1 MSVGE
6 MRRLDP
12 ERNDRPERRHWGWI
26 LCVACVVAVSRTPCA
41 GGELVTPS
49 RGIESGRNDV
59 VYLAPAT
66 EPYEGLPLGNGLL
79 GVMVSNQRDGM
90 TYKFNHSSFFASADE
105 NQMLWSSGE
114 LDVNVPD
121 AWMAGLSSS
130 VWPCTTE
137 SSPPR
142 SGPATVHTA
151 SSPGL
156 PRV

>member
-1 MSVGE
+1 
-6 MRRLDP
+6 MRVWDRRKLGP
-12 ERNDRPERRHWGWI
+12 ERSDGPEWGHWGRI
-26 LCVACVVAVSRTPCA
+26 LCVACVVAVSRAPCA
-41 GGELVTPS
+41 GAELVTPS
-49 RGIESGRNDV
+49 RGTESGRNDV

-66 EPYEGLPLGNGLL
+66 EPYEALPLGNGLP
-79 GVMVSNQRDGM
+79 GVMVSNPRDGM
-90 TYKFNHSSFFASADE
+90 TYKFHHSSFFASADE